1 MWYCGVLGSWQRS
14 RSNDKLPCLHG
25 VTRFSTTSKYGTI
38 VTDNESQIFLFDI
51 CPTSRREVRWPVA
64 DPEETKELPQTHDR
78 LKKSCESCCR
88 IVTQCFDLVSD
99 KICRLFATS

>member
-51 CPTSRREVRWPVA
+51 CPTSRREVR
-64 DPEETKELPQTHDR
+64 
-78 LKKSCESCCR
+78 
-88 IVTQCFDLVSD
+88 
-99 KICRLFATS
+99 